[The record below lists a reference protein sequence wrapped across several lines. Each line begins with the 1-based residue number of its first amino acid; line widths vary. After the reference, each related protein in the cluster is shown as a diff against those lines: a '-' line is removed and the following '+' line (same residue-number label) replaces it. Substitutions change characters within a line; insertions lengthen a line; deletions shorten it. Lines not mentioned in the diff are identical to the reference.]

1 MADKPKR
8 PLSAYMLWLNSAR
21 ESIKRENPGIK
32 VTEVAKRGGELW
44 RAMKDKSVSSAKKRK
59 WRKHLS
65 YLYSLTN
72 AQFFIVF
79 PPFRSGRL
87 RQPRPR
93 TITIVPSKISRP
105 TAAAVLPM
113 AVPRSVRN
121 PQRSQRKRAKRRIP
135 MTMMMMRANRRDW
148 SSGPSHININIYK
161 NKKITKTNKKKT
173 TTSSVDLSL
182 SQSIAFCSKLYPN
195 VPHHLQH
202 QHMPDTPIHKRSNHT
217 RNKTK

>member
-1 MADKPKR
+1 M
-8 PLSAYMLWLNSAR
+8 LNS
-21 ESIKRENPGIK
+21 
-32 VTEVAKRGGELW
+32 
-44 RAMKDKSVSSAKKRK
+44 
-59 WRKHLS
+59 
-65 YLYSLTN
+65 SLL
-72 AQFFIVF
+72 
-79 PPFRSGRL
+79 FRSGRL

-135 MTMMMMRANRRDW
+135 MMMMMMRANRRDW

-161 NKKITKTNKKKT
+161 NKKITKTNKKPTT

-202 QHMPDTPIHKRSNHT
+202 QHTNTCQTTHQYTNAAIIHKT
-217 RNKTK
+217 KQNKMIWKVKQKPFYRRRRKYKEHSQIYENEAAIARWK